1 MGLLQEKNEGLRKLL
16 AGYGRL
22 AVAFSGGVDSSF
34 LLAAAAEV
42 LGDQVLAVTA
52 APVFVPQRELEEA
65 EAFCR
70 ERGIRQVV
78 LPAGELNID
87 GVRHNPPDR
96 CYHCKK
102 EIFGRIRRAASEEG
116 FRILAEGSNLDDTG
130 DYRPG
135 MRAVRELG
143 VVSPL
148 LEAGL
153 TKAEIRELS
162 RQMSLPTWEKPS
174 FACLASRFVYGET
187 ITDEKLRMVDRAEQL
202 MLDMGFRQRQ
212 TADQFPHFFQGSV
225 MVMVFMAVTVMIVPV
240 LRQRSLMRE
249 LFPFFRTVHQHMH
262 AGTRKSHFFLLFC
275 REDRSAREGAVQG
288 LQHTVRFITQF
299 QQRRREH
306 ISGGAHAAIQINH
319 SHFRFNTSFMLPLR
333 YPVRSI
339 VT

>member
-102 EIFGRIRRAASEEG
+102 EIFSRIRRAASEEG

-174 FACLASRFVYGET
+174 FACLASRFVYGEA
-187 ITDEKLRMVDRAEQL
+187 ITENKLHMVEQAEMGL
-202 MLDMGFRQRQ
+202 HDLGFRQCRVRIHGMM
-212 TADQFPHFFQGSV
+212 ARIELLPEDMDRFFEKRTRESVNHMLKDLGFKHVSVDLQGY
-225 MVMVFMAVTVMIVPV
+225 
-240 LRQRSLMRE
+240 
-249 LFPFFRTVHQHMH
+249 RTGSMN
-262 AGTRKSHFFLLFC
+262 
-275 REDRSAREGAVQG
+275 E
-288 LQHTVRFITQF
+288 
-299 QQRRREH
+299 
-306 ISGGAHAAIQINH
+306 
-319 SHFRFNTSFMLPLR
+319 
-333 YPVRSI
+333 
-339 VT
+339 

>member
-52 APVFVPQRELEEA
+52 APVFVPQRELAEA

-70 ERGIRQVV
+70 ERGIRQAVI
-78 LPAGELNID
+78 PAERLNIESF
-87 GVRHNPPDR
+87 RHNPPDR

-102 EIFGRIRRAASEEG
+102 EIFSRIRRAASEEG

-202 MLDMGFRQRQ
+202 MLDMGFRQFRVRIHGNL
-212 TADQFPHFFQGSV
+212 AR
-225 MVMVFMAVTVMIVPV
+225 I
-240 LRQRSLMRE
+240 E
-249 LFPFFRTVHQHMH
+249 LLPEELPRAM
-262 AGTRKSHFFLLFC
+262 
-275 REDRSAREGAVQG
+275 EEEN
-288 LQHTVRFITQF
+288 
-299 QQRRREH
+299 RRR
-306 ISGGAHAAIQINH
+306 ISEKLKEYGFSYVTMDLTG
-319 SHFRFNTSFMLPLR
+319 
-333 YPVRSI
+333 YRSGSMNE
-339 VT
+339 VLKRK